1 MRWIALFLALVA
13 GCNSGQ
19 TLRDGICFKDDPPDC
34 GGPCPTYSAAAADLR
49 AAPCHARYHAEIG
62 TCGAYSYTFFS
73 MNNLSMGTSSTAM
86 YFDASGA
93 IVVLV
98 TGGDLSI
105 NCGGQ
110 TAKTLHYGPELDCV
124 NHATEVICTGL

>member
-1 MRWIALFLALVA
+1 MVFLALVA
-13 GCNSGQ
+13 GCKSGQ
-19 TLRDGICFKDDPPDC
+19 TLRDGICFKDEAPDC
-34 GGPCPTYSAAAADLR
+34 GGPCPSYSAAAADLR
-49 AAPCHARYHAEIG
+49 AAPCQAHYHAEIG

-73 MNNLSMGTSSTAM
+73 TVKGPMSTTLTEM

-110 TAKTLHYGPELDCV
+110 SANTLHYGPELDCV
-124 NHATEVICTGL
+124 NHATEVICTGI